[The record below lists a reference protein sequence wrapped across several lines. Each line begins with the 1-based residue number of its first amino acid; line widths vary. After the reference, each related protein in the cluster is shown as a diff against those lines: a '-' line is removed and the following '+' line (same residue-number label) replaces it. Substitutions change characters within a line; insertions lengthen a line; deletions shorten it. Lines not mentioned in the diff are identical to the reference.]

1 MVDELNRLLEDL
13 HDLQT
18 YWSTESKMREDESG
32 KMYADGMSHGFKY
45 AAIALHTVLRK
56 YVAFELNE
64 SERADDDGNFPC

>member
-32 KMYADGMSHGFKY
+32 KMYA
-45 AAIALHTVLRK
+45 
-56 YVAFELNE
+56 ELLIVCLYEKE
-64 SERADDDGNFPC
+64 SLPA

>member
-18 YWSTESKMREDESG
+18 YWSTESKIRKDESG

-56 YVAFELNE
+56 YSAFE
-64 SERADDDGNFPC
+64 S